1 VDYSNSRGAI
11 DSEAGMQ
18 PGLSLPEMLAAPD
31 LDALWVVGANP
42 LKDAS
47 LAATNAFVV
56 VQDLFLTETA
66 RQADIV
72 LPAASAYEKS
82 GTITNVC
89 GEVVKLTRAITTMG
103 TKPDLEIF
111 RWLAREMQFEIAD
124 AAAGQ
129 AGGPDEVEPRPDLIR
144 SAGDTLFTS
153 GTLGRYSKV
162 LGSLTEAPGGLYR

>member
-1 VDYSNSRGAI
+1 
-11 DSEAGMQ
+11 
-18 PGLSLPEMLAAPD
+18 MLAAPD
-31 LDALWVVGANP
+31 LDALWVIGANP
-42 LKDAS
+42 LKNAS
-47 LAATNAFVV
+47 LTAANAFVV

-82 GTITNVC
+82 GTVTNVC

-111 RWLAREMQFEIAD
+111 RWLAREMEFEIAD
-124 AAAGQ
+124 AAPKDMLGIV
-129 AGGPDEVEPRPDLIR
+129 GPVELESRPDLIR